1 MRMVGEPNDRP
12 SALLEE
18 MLRQEPGAIR
28 RADGNGLE
36 TAQKQVMPI
45 HFVHSA
51 EQPL

>member
-1 MRMVGEPNDRP
+1 MVGEPNDRP

-36 TAQKQVMPI
+36 TAPEASDADS
-45 HFVHSA
+45 FCSFR
-51 EQPL
+51 